1 MSKTKKSSKDA
12 KKVEED
18 VPLMERLPS
27 NLPFAPMVRRPDY
40 QLRFVKLSVPTS
52 IPIEIIIAVVFIGLF
67 FIYMGGFY
75 DLAQD
80 NISAFGS
87 GQDGNPIVI
96 YPGQLDSQF
105 LVEGMAAGLL
115 MFIGA
120 GGFFMLYYSTQYAY
134 SPKNATILLVVGIG
148 IVGLAWIAIMYMLLS
163 KMGIW

>member
-1 MSKTKKSSKDA
+1 MSKARTSSQTTKKD
-12 KKVEED
+12 D
-18 VPLMERLPS
+18 TPFMERLPS
-27 NLPFAPMVRRPDY
+27 NVPFVPIIRRPDY
-40 QLRFVKLSVPTS
+40 QLRFIKLSVPTS
-52 IPIEIIIAVVFIGLF
+52 IPVELILAVVFIGLF

-80 NISAFGS
+80 SLSAFGS
-87 GQDGNPIVI
+87 DQAGNPMVI
-96 YPGQLDSQF
+96 YPSQLDSQF

-120 GGFFMLYYSTQYAY
+120 GGFFLIHHSTQYAY

-148 IVGLAWIAIMYMLLS
+148 IVALAWVAIMYMLLT

>member
-1 MSKTKKSSKDA
+1 MSKAKTSSRTA
-12 KKVEED
+12 KKD
-18 VPLMERLPS
+18 DNTPLMERLPS
-27 NLPFAPMVRRPDY
+27 NVPFAPLVRRPDY
-40 QLRFVKLSVPTS
+40 QLRFVKFSVPTT

-80 NISAFGS
+80 NLSAFGS
-87 GQDGNPIVI
+87 DKQGNPIVI
-96 YPGQLDSQF
+96 YPNQLDSQF

-120 GGFFMLYYSTQYAY
+120 GGFFLLYYSTQYAY
-134 SPKNATILLVVGIG
+134 SPKNATVLLVVGIG
-148 IVGLAWIAIMYMLLS
+148 VVALAWIAIMYMLLT